1 MERLTREK
9 FNEKSA
15 FWLLAL
21 ALATLPFTRFL
32 MLPIALFLMIFFLT
46 DNLYVSHF
54 KIIKENKLLFP
65 FFITLSIFVLSL
77 LGTIYS
83 DNVPKAISDW
93 ECKLW
98 FLAAPIGL
106 LPLYGRISLKQI
118 HILLIVFILS
128 VTATAIGNFVI
139 SAVSYARIGEL
150 SQFFYMNATH
160 FFGEKATH
168 PSYLSMYCATAW
180 VLSVILLVN
189 NKLSLLKGIR
199 ILLIA
204 ALVILPADIILL
216 QSKAGILLFA
226 LVFPCILIY
235 AVRKKALPLW
245 AGIAVIAGCLG
256 LGATIVT
263 SGVVPTDRLYE
274 MGRQLEEENTVNPYN
289 GTMQR
294 VVVWQT
300 SCEVAGENLPFG
312 TGTGDVTDELCRRY
326 EAKGYTYILD
336 TRLNCHNQ
344 YLQHLVGLGI
354 PGLMALLLFIGIPL
368 WGAVRQKDFLQGM
381 WWLLVAGNFLVESM
395 LETRAGSNF
404 IPLMTVLLLLYG
416 RATRSAEAAPPNNP

>member
-1 MERLTREK
+1 MERLTRDQ

-15 FWLLAL
+15 FWLLAV
-21 ALATLPFTRFL
+21 AMATLPFTRFL

-54 KIIKENKLLFP
+54 KIIKEKKLLFP

-118 HILLIVFILS
+118 HILLITFVIS
-128 VTATAIGNFVI
+128 VSATAIGNFVI
-139 SAVSYARIGEL
+139 SAVSFLQTGDT
-150 SQFFYMNATH
+150 SQFFYQQASH
-160 FFGEKATH
+160 FFGAKATH

-180 VLSVILLVN
+180 LLSVFFRVNDRPVLSR
-189 NKLSLLKGIR
+189 GIR
-199 ILLIA
+199 ILLDASLI
-204 ALVILPADIILL
+204 ILPAEIILL
-216 QSKAGILLFA
+216 QSKAGILLFV
-226 LVFPCILIY
+226 LLFPCALAY
-235 AVRKKALPLW
+235 AVRKGAMPLW
-245 AGIAVIAGCLG
+245 GGIAVVVGCIG
-256 LGATIVT
+256 LGAAIAA
-263 SGVVPTDRLYE
+263 SGVLPTDRLYE

-326 EAKGYTYILD
+326 EAKGYTYILGK
-336 TRLNCHNQ
+336 RLNCHNQ

-368 WGAVRQKDFLQGM
+368 WEAVRQKDFLQGM

>member
-118 HILLIVFILS
+118 HILLITFVIS
-128 VTATAIGNFVI
+128 VSATAIGNFVI
-139 SAVSYARIGEL
+139 SAVSFLQTGDT
-150 SQFFYMNATH
+150 SQFFYQQASH
-160 FFGEKATH
+160 FFGAKATH

-180 VLSVILLVN
+180 LLSVFFRVNDRPVLSR
-189 NKLSLLKGIR
+189 GIR
-199 ILLIA
+199 ILLDASLI
-204 ALVILPADIILL
+204 ILPAEIILL
-216 QSKAGILLFA
+216 QSKAGILLFV
-226 LVFPCILIY
+226 LLFPCALAY
-235 AVRKKALPLW
+235 AVRKGAMPLW
-245 AGIAVIAGCLG
+245 GGIAVVVGCIG
-256 LGATIVT
+256 LGAAIAA
-263 SGVVPTDRLYE
+263 SGVLPTDRLYE

-300 SCEVAGENLPFG
+300 SCVVAGDNLPFG
-312 TGTGDVTDELCRRY
+312 TGTGDITDDLCQQY

-336 TRLNCHNQ
+336 KRLNCHNQ

-368 WGAVRQKDFLQGM
+368 WEAVRQKDFLQGM